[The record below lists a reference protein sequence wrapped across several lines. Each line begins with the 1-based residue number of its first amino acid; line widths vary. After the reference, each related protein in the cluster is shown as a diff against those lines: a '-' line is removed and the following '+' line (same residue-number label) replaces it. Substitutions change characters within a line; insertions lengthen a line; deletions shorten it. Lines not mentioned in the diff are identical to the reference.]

1 MENEMAYMREH
12 PPRCLGGHS
21 QSAPEALQSFL
32 QEQLGP
38 DATVFSPVCECSQG
52 FLKIMSSEDFSPTSI
67 SCPKCGKTRV
77 VFDPSQHGY
86 DGELGHN
93 ADAEM
98 ATPEPI
104 VCSKCGGEGFRLAL
118 CFQYS
123 GETDVLEDDDPPD
136 VKPEDLFGWVMIAG
150 QCEKCQAI
158 QEVCQDEC
166 A

>member
-1 MENEMAYMREH
+1 MVNEMAYMREH

-21 QSAPEALQSFL
+21 QTATEALQSFL
-32 QEQLGP
+32 QGQLGS
-38 DATVFSPVCECSQG
+38 DSTVFSPVCECSQA
-52 FLKIMSSEDFSPTSI
+52 LVKILSSDDFSPTSL

-93 ADAEM
+93 EGDEM
-98 ATPEPI
+98 ATPAPV
-104 VCSKCGGEGFRLAL
+104 VCAKCGGENLRLAL

-123 GETDVLEDDDPPD
+123 GETDVLEDEDPPD
-136 VKPEDLFGWVMIAG
+136 VKPEDLFGWVMIAA
-150 QCEKCQAI
+150 QCEECQTS
-158 QEVCQDEC
+158 QEVCQQEC